1 MSQFLGLSVTLQT
14 DDLQKT
20 EDFYTNYL
28 NFEVISKDSEFLFL
42 IKDLVQLIFHINE
55 DKESESYMSGVL
67 GIACTNI
74 DLIYEKLKNYEGLL
88 SEELETNE
96 FGIREIYLEDNNQY
110 IINIREYQVDE
121 IDELNED

>member
-74 DLIYEKLKNYEGLL
+74 DVIYEKLKNYEGLL

>member
-20 EDFYTNYL
+20 EDFYTKYL

-42 IKDLVQLIFHINE
+42 IKDLVQLVFHINE

-67 GIACTNI
+67 GITCTNI
-74 DLIYEKLKNYEGLL
+74 DIVYEKLKDYKGML
-88 SEELETNE
+88 SEELEINE
-96 FGIREIYLEDNNQY
+96 FGIRELYLEDNNQY
-110 IINIREYQVDE
+110 IINIREYQLDE
-121 IDELNED
+121 ENDDNED